1 MKTRYISYISTFV
14 LMLVLALVPLSAFAI
29 STDIDVRI
37 MSRGAKFI
45 GTSMGGV
52 EIILRD
58 VDSGEIYAKGVTRGG
73 TGNTDLIM
81 LQSHKRN
88 DVVADESAA
97 VFSTSIQITE
107 PRLIELEA
115 RGPLAQRQGANR
127 VTATQ
132 WVVPGKHLTGGNGW
146 MLEMP
151 GFVVDI
157 LDPPA
162 HFTWSD
168 MPRTVVVRANV
179 LKMCGCP
186 LVPGGLWDAD
196 QYEVHGILKHNG
208 NIVREFELDY
218 AGDPSQ
224 FEGALDLD
232 APGAYEIM
240 VYAYDPH
247 TGNTGLDRTTI
258 RLVQE

>member
-1 MKTRYISYISTFV
+1 MKIHYLSYINIS
-14 LMLVLALVPLSAFAI
+14 LLILVLVFAPVPAFAI

-52 EIILRD
+52 EIVLRD
-58 VDSGEIYAKGVTRGG
+58 VDSGEIYARGVTRGG
-73 TGNTDLIM
+73 TGSTDKIM

-97 VFSTSIQITE
+97 VFNTSIQLSE
-107 PRLIELEA
+107 PRLIEVEA
-115 RGPLAQRQGANR
+115 RGPLAQRQSMNR

-162 HFTWSD
+162 HFTWSEL
-168 MPRTVVVRANV
+168 PRTVVVRANV

-186 LVPGGLWDAD
+186 LTPGGLWDAN

-208 NIVREFELDY
+208 NIVREFKLEY
-218 AGDPSQ
+218 AGEPSQ
-224 FEGALDLD
+224 FQGALDLN

-240 VYAYDPH
+240 VYAHDPH